1 MGGEKMFPWILC
13 GILSLI
19 CICLLVKVVLMKKSI
34 HELCRDFRE
43 HLSTDT
49 NTLISVSVGDPHIRK
64 LAAEINVQLTQLRK
78 ERQRFQHGDSELKQ
92 AVTNISHD
100 LRTPLTAICGYLDLL
115 EKEEQSKEVH
125 EYLCQIKERTEAMKA
140 LTEELFRYSVIRSQ
154 EEFKPEKLDLSRAL
168 EENLLSFYGVMQ
180 ERKIVPQLDLPE
192 EPVWRELD
200 KVALNRILSNIINN
214 AVKYSDGDFAVRL
227 TSAGEMT
234 FANSAKNLT
243 PVEVSKMFDRF
254 YTVDSA
260 RSSTGLGLSIA
271 KILTEKCHGQISAE
285 CISGVL
291 TIHLKL

>member
-1 MGGEKMFPWILC
+1 MFPWILC
-13 GILSLI
+13 ILLFIICTILI
-19 CICLLVKVVLMKKSI
+19 VKIALMKKSI
-34 HELCRDFRE
+34 NEICSDFRE

-49 NTLISVSVGDPHIRK
+49 NTLISVSVGDSHIRR
-64 LAAEINVQLTQLRK
+64 LAAEINTELASLRK
-78 ERQRFQHGDSELKQ
+78 ERQRYCHGDQELKQ

-115 EKEEQSKEVH
+115 EKEEQSKDVQ
-125 EYLCQIKERTEAMKA
+125 EYLTQIRERTEVMKA

-154 EEFKPEKLDLSRAL
+154 EEFKPEKLDLSRVL

-192 EPVWRELD
+192 EAVWRELD
-200 KVALNRILSNIINN
+200 KTALNRIFSNIINN
-214 AVKYSDGDFAVRL
+214 AVKYSDGDFTVHL
-227 TSAGEMT
+227 TAAGDMT
-234 FANSAKNLT
+234 FSNSAKNLT

-254 YTVDSA
+254 YTVESA

-271 KILTEKCHGQISAE
+271 KILTEKCHGQIHAE

>member
-1 MGGEKMFPWILC
+1 MLPWILC
-13 GILSLI
+13 SILLLI
-19 CICLLVKVVLMKKSI
+19 CISLLIKIVLMERALDEI
-34 HELCRDFRE
+34 CCDFRE

-64 LAAEINVQLTQLRK
+64 LTAEINVQLTQLRK

-115 EKEEQSKEVH
+115 EKEGQSEEVH
-125 EYLCQIKERTEAMKA
+125 DYLSQIKERTEVMKA

-154 EEFKPEKLDLSRAL
+154 EEFNPEKLDLSRVL

-180 ERKIVPQLDLPE
+180 ERKITPQLDLPE
-192 EPVWRELD
+192 EAVWRELD
-200 KVALNRILSNIINN
+200 KTALNRIFSNIINN
-214 AVKYSDGDFAVRL
+214 AVKYSDGDFTVRL
-227 TSAGEMT
+227 TADGNVT

-254 YTVDSA
+254 YTVDSG
-260 RSSTGLGLSIA
+260 RNSTGLGLSIA
-271 KILTEKCHGQISAE
+271 KVLTEKCHGRIYADYA
-285 CISGVL
+285 SGVL
-291 TIHLKL
+291 IVHVEL